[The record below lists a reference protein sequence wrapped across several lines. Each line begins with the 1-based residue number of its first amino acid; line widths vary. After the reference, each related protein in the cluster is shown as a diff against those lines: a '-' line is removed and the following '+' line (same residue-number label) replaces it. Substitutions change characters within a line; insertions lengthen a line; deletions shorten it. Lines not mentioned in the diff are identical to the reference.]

1 MESYYDND
9 FNNIKYLY
17 KLGSPPKKILEVLKL
32 TAGDEESL
40 KAYIEEKCKSNKLP
54 SKEDLEIT
62 KTTIRFNIEQLE
74 ELDEKARL
82 YCTSRESY
90 IKNCLF
96 DYKFLLDKKRERN
109 ISSILGRGFSFYD
122 LFRNSQ
128 FQDNEVLPKYKLSNN
143 FIDQLTI
150 SLTSPNFKNEA
161 FLNYMAHFLKN
172 YEDYKN
178 NPDYTKTYSGI
189 NKHIKQTVLFNSLIE
204 IIVRHNYCPVDKI
217 IEIYEVKFVNNRNV
231 TELRFNKNIYEV

>member
-1 MESYYDND
+1 MNNYEDNFD
-9 FNNIKYLY
+9 GIKYLY
-17 KLGSPPKKILEVLKL
+17 KKGSTPREMLKYLKL
-32 TAGDEESL
+32 TGDEMSL
-40 KAYIEEKCKSNKLP
+40 KAYIEAKCKSNKLP

-62 KTTIRFNIEQLE
+62 KTTIRFNVEQLE

-90 IKNCLF
+90 IKSCLF
-96 DYKFLLDKKRERN
+96 DYTHLLNKRRERI
-109 ISSILGRGFSFYD
+109 ISSIHGRGFDDSYD
-122 LFRNSQ
+122 LFENSQ
-128 FQDNEVLPKYKLSNN
+128 FQDNNTLPKYRLSKN

-161 FLNYMAHFLKN
+161 FLNYMAYFLKN

-178 NPDYTKTYSGI
+178 NSDYTKTYSGI
-189 NKHIKQTVLFNSLIE
+189 NKHIKQTVLFNSIME

-231 TELRFNKNIYEV
+231 TDLRFNRNIYEV